1 MELVCQDDPGV
12 VCLQELPLW
21 SLDRLEE
28 WSGMRV
34 FRAVARRPRV
44 PIRLGVFLT
53 RLNHGFFRSAFVG
66 QANAILVAPRLEA
79 EDLGWTRISDP
90 GREPRVVHAL
100 RISERFVVANFHA
113 STDDR
118 AARVEVERAR
128 EFAERHAQA
137 DDVVILA
144 GDFNLAEVRLDGYS
158 DPVAGIDHVLVRGAP
173 VSEAVV
179 WPEARREHSGVVLSD
194 HAPVELT
201 IES

>member
-1 MELVCQDDPGV
+1 MD
-12 VCLQELPLW
+12 
-21 SLDRLEE
+21 
-28 WSGMRV
+28 V
-34 FRAVARRPRV
+34 FPAVARRPRV

-66 QANAILVAPRLEA
+66 QANAILVAPGLEA

-90 GREPRVVHAL
+90 GREPRVAHAV

-113 STDDR
+113 STDGR
-118 AARVEVERAR
+118 AARAEVDRAR
-128 EFAERHAQA
+128 EFAERHTLA

-144 GDFNLAEVRLDGYS
+144 GDFNLREVRLDGYS

-173 VSEAVV
+173 VSEALV
-179 WPEARREHSGVVLSD
+179 WPETRREHSGVVLSD

-201 IES
+201 IE